1 MKYPLSHY
9 YSFGQVPDN
18 MAGNIINEFKDNGS
32 TNFVLAD
39 TVLDRIVREP
49 SYYGFVT
56 RLAKEYGITYGDAH
70 LPFGQHLDICCR
82 ERGRRKRMIEDQKV
96 AMAYAADLG
105 CRTCTIHVGAFDS
118 IVFQTPN
125 SELRPY
131 GDETLDALVPEAE
144 KLGIILALENSFER
158 CNAPAEVLYYISR
171 FNSKNFG
178 VCYDSGHANLMEYF
192 EGKEYD
198 RYFGGV
204 TKAWRGSVEYCND
217 ALDQLLPHI
226 VTCHLHDNDG
236 YGDDHAMPGDGIIDW
251 KKLTSKLLTA
261 PRLETIQSEVGM
273 IKYNYSVKK
282 LVTTFNNIF

>member
-1 MKYPLSHY
+1 MIGS
-9 YSFGQVPDN
+9 
-18 MAGNIINEFKDNGS
+18 IINEFKENGS
-32 TNFVLAD
+32 SNFLLSSM
-39 TVLDRIVREP
+39 VLDRIVNDP
-49 SYYGFVT
+49 SRYGFVT
-56 RLAKEYGITYGDAH
+56 RIAKEFGFTYGDAH

-118 IVFQTPN
+118 VVFLTPN

-158 CNAPAEVLYYISR
+158 PNAPEEVLYYISR
-171 FNSKNFG
+171 FNSKYFG

-192 EGKEYD
+192 EGKEYSK
-198 RYFGGV
+198 YFGGV
-204 TKAWRGSVEYCND
+204 TKAWIGGVDYCND

-236 YGDDHAMPGDGIIDW
+236 YGDDHKMPGDGIIDW
-251 KKLTSKLLTA
+251 KKLADKLLTA
-261 PRLETIQSEVGM
+261 PRLETIQSEVAM
-273 IKYNYSVKK
+273 INGNYSIKR
-282 LVTTFNNIF
+282 LVNTFNEIF